1 MASLREIVIDC
12 RHAPSLARFWATV
25 LDGYEIRPYD
35 EAEIARLASK
45 GLTPDTDPVVMLDGP
60 GPVVCCQQVPE
71 PKVAKNR
78 VHLDVASTDRRAEV
92 ERLVR
97 LDASVAHEF
106 DSWTLMQD
114 PEGNEFC
121 VTDSREGSIGT

>member
-1 MASLREIVIDC
+1 MASLHEIVIDC
-12 RHAPSLARFWATV
+12 EHAPSLARFWAAA

-35 EAEIARLASK
+35 DAEIAELAAK
-45 GLTPDTDPVVMLDGP
+45 GLTPETDPVVMLDGP

-78 VHLDVASTDRRAEV
+78 VHVDVMSADRRAEV
-92 ERLVR
+92 DGLVG
-97 LDASVAHEF
+97 LGASVAHEF
-106 DSWTLMQD
+106 DGWTLMQD

-121 VTDSREGSIGT
+121 VTDSR